1 MKSLVIVESPAKA
14 KTIAKYL
21 GKNYT
26 VKASVGHVMDLP
38 KSKLGVDIEKDFE
51 PKYIVIK
58 GKGPVVKEL
67 KAAAKKADRILLATD
82 PDREGEAIA
91 YHVAEVISG
100 SIKNAEVYRVLF
112 NEITKKAILLAI
124 EHPGKIDAN
133 KVNAQQARRILDRLV
148 GYQISPLLW
157 KKVRRG
163 LSAGRVQSVALR
175 LICER
180 EEEIKA
186 FVPEEFWSLTALLE
200 GKSPPQFE
208 AKLIKKDEDKL
219 KVKNNDEV
227 QKVLDDLKGKPY
239 SVTKVDKKER
249 RRNPVPPFTTSK
261 LQQDAGRK
269 LGFTSKRTMGIA
281 QGLYEGVDLGKEG
294 AVGLITYMR
303 TDSTRVGKEAQDE
316 ARELI
321 ASRYGKDY
329 LPEKPPVYASA
340 KNAQEAH
347 EAIRPTSVMNE
358 PDAIKQYLEND
369 QYKLY
374 KLIWNR
380 FVASQMNPAV
390 IDQTSVDVKAGDYT
404 FRATGSVV
412 KFPGFMAV
420 YMEEKS
426 EDQAAE
432 DDEAVLPSLTEGE
445 LLALIKLDPRQHF
458 TQPPPRFS
466 EALLVKTLE
475 EKGIGRPSTYAAI
488 ISTIQDRDYVNKVEN
503 KFRPTEL
510 GVLVNDMV
518 ITSFPVVMDVAFTA
532 RMEEELDKI
541 EEGQMTW
548 VDVVK
553 DFYKPFS
560 ESLEK
565 AQADMKDFKAEQKPT
580 DISCE
585 KCGKPMIIKWGR
597 NGQFLAC
604 SGYPDC
610 KSTRPFVRTENGGVA
625 VALEETTDEICPKC
639 GSAMIIKRG
648 RFGKF
653 IACSKYP
660 ECKYTQGMSTGVL
673 CPEDGGKIVER
684 RSRFGK
690 AFYSCANYPECK
702 YAIWNKPVLRPCPRC
717 NAPFLVEKYSKKTGL
732 SIACMKKECGYK
744 EEPRADAEG
753 QGSGS
758 MGQEQTS
765 TTEAKVQKTQEQS

>member
-14 KTIAKYL
+14 RTIGKYL
-21 GKNYT
+21 GKDYT
-26 VKASVGHVMDLP
+26 VKASVGHIMDLP
-38 KSKLGVDIEKDFE
+38 KSKLGVDIEKNFA
-51 PKYIVIK
+51 PQYIQIK
-58 GKGPVVKEL
+58 GKAKVVNEL
-67 KAAAKKADRILLATD
+67 KAAAKKADRILIATD

-91 YHVAEVISG
+91 AHVAEAVSKTAKTEEI
-100 SIKNAEVYRVLF
+100 YRVLF
-112 NEITKKAILLAI
+112 NEITKKAILKAI
-124 EHPGKIDAN
+124 EQPGKIDSN
-133 KVNAQQARRILDRLV
+133 KVDAQQARRILDRLV
-148 GYQISPLLW
+148 GYQISPILW

-186 FVPEEFWSLTALLE
+186 FNPEEFWSLTALLE
-200 GKSPPQFE
+200 GKLPPQFE
-208 AKLIKKDEDKL
+208 AKLLKKDEEKL
-219 KVKNNDEV
+219 RVKNNEEIQQILAGLQGAV
-227 QKVLDDLKGKPY
+227 Y
-239 SVTKVDKKER
+239 SVAKVEKKER

-261 LQQDAGRK
+261 LQQEGGRK
-269 LGFTSKRTMGIA
+269 LGFTSRRTMAVA

-321 ASRYGKDY
+321 ADKYGKDY
-329 LPEKPPVYASA
+329 VPEKPPVYAVA
-340 KNAQEAH
+340 KSAQEAH
-347 EAIRPTSVMNE
+347 EAIRPTSVMRE
-358 PDAIKQYLEND
+358 PDAIKQYLEPD

-380 FVASQMNPAV
+380 FVASQMNPAL
-390 IDQTSVDVKAGDYT
+390 IDQTSVDIKANAYI
-404 FRATGSVV
+404 FRASGSIV

-420 YMEEKS
+420 YMEERS
-426 EDQAAE
+426 EDQTPSEE
-432 DDEAVLPSLTEGE
+432 DNGEAVLPPLAEGDALSL
-445 LLALIKLDPRQHF
+445 LKLDPKQHF

-488 ISTIQDRDYVNKVEN
+488 ISTIQDRDYVNKMEN

-510 GVLVNDMV
+510 GVLVNDLLV
-518 ITSFPVVMDVAFTA
+518 THFPDILNVTFTA

-541 EEGQMTW
+541 EEGTMKW
-548 VDVVK
+548 ADAVR
-553 DFYKPFS
+553 DFYTPFHV
-560 ESLEK
+560 SLVK
-565 AQADMKDFKAEQKPT
+565 AQEEMKDFKTEQTPT
-580 DISCE
+580 DINCD

-610 KSTRPFVRTENGGVA
+610 KNTKPFVRTENGGVEA
-625 VALEETTDEICPKC
+625 APEETTNELCPKC
-639 GSAMIIKRG
+639 GSGMVVKRG

-653 IACSKYP
+653 LACSRYP
-660 ECKYTQGMSTGVL
+660 ECNHTQGMSTGVA
-673 CPEDGGKIVER
+673 CPEDGGMIVER

-690 AFYSCANYPECK
+690 MFYSCANYPNCK
-702 YAIWNKPVLRPCPRC
+702 FAVWYKPVPRPCPQC
-717 NAPFLVEKYSKKTGL
+717 NAPFLTEKFSKKTGPY
-732 SIACMKKECGYK
+732 IACYRKECGYK
-744 EEPRADAEG
+744 EAPKTEE
-753 QGSGS
+753 QGSDGPGHGDS
-758 MGQEQTS
+758 QDP
-765 TTEAKVQKTQEQS
+765 

>member
-26 VKASVGHVMDLP
+26 VKASVGHIMDLP
-38 KSKLGVDIEKDFE
+38 KSKLGVDIENNFE

-58 GKGPVVKEL
+58 GKAPVVKEL
-67 KAAAKKADRILLATD
+67 KSAAKKADRILLATD

-91 YHVAEVISG
+91 AHVAEVISG
-100 SIKNAEVYRVLF
+100 SIKDAEVYRVLF

-124 EHPGKIDAN
+124 EHPGKVDVN
-133 KVNAQQARRILDRLV
+133 KVDAQQARRVLDRLV
-148 GYQISPLLW
+148 GYQISPILW

-208 AKLIKKDEDKL
+208 AKLIKRDEDKL
-219 KVKNNDEV
+219 RVKNNDEA
-227 QKVLDDLKGKPY
+227 QKILSDLQGIPY
-239 SVTKVDKKER
+239 SVAKVEKKER

-261 LQQDAGRK
+261 LQQEAGRK
-269 LGFTSKRTMGIA
+269 LGFTAKRTMGIA
-281 QGLYEGVDLGKEG
+281 QSLYEGVDVGKEG
-294 AVGLITYMR
+294 TVGLITYMR
-303 TDSTRVGKEAQDE
+303 TDSTRVGREAQDE
-316 ARELI
+316 ARDLI
-321 ASRYGKDY
+321 AGKYGKDY

-340 KNAQEAH
+340 KSAQEAH
-347 EAIRPTSVMNE
+347 EAIRPTSVMRE
-358 PDAIKQYLEND
+358 PDVIKEYLEND

-380 FVASQMNPAV
+380 FMASQMNPAI
-390 IDQTSVDVKAGDYT
+390 IDQTAVDIKAGNYT

-412 KFPGFMAV
+412 KFSGFMAV
-420 YMEEKS
+420 YMEEKPEDQVS
-426 EDQAAE
+426 EDE
-432 DDEAVLPSLTEGE
+432 NGEAVLPPLTEGE
-445 LLALIKLDPRQHF
+445 ALTLIRLDPKQHF

-488 ISTIQDRDYVNKVEN
+488 ISTIQDRHYVQKVEN

-510 GVLVNDMV
+510 GVLVSDLLVNH
-518 ITSFPVVMDVAFTA
+518 FPVVMDVAFTA

-541 EEGQMTW
+541 EEGQMRW
-548 VDVVK
+548 VEAVK
-553 DFYKPFS
+553 DFYKPFN

-565 AQADMKDFKAEQKPT
+565 AHAEMKDFKSEQTPT
-580 DISCE
+580 DITCE
-585 KCGKPMIIKWGR
+585 KCGKPMVIKWGR

-610 KSTRPFVRTENGGVA
+610 KNTKPFVRKENGEVEA
-625 VALEETTDEICPKC
+625 VPEETTDETCPKC
-639 GSAMIIKRG
+639 GSPMVIKRG

-653 IACSKYP
+653 LACSRYP
-660 ECKYTQGMSTGVL
+660 ECNHTQGMSTGVT

-690 AFYSCANYPECK
+690 VFYSCSNYPACK
-702 YAIWNKPVLRPCPRC
+702 FAIWYKPVSRACPRC
-717 NAPFLVEKYSKKTGL
+717 GAPFLVEKYSKKTGPY
-732 SIACMKKECGYK
+732 IACLKKECGYK
-744 EEPRADAEG
+744 EEPKAEAAM
-753 QGSGS
+753 QGAASKEQAMTGS
-758 MGQEQTS
+758 DT
-765 TTEAKVQKTQEQS
+765 

>member
-26 VKASVGHVMDLP
+26 VKASVGHIMDLP
-38 KSKLGVDIEKDFE
+38 KSKLGVDLETNFE

-58 GKGPVVKEL
+58 GKAPVVKEL

-100 SIKNAEVYRVLF
+100 GTKNAEVYRVLF
-112 NEITKKAILLAI
+112 NEITKKAILHAI
-124 EHPGKIDAN
+124 EHPGKVDAN
-133 KVNAQQARRILDRLV
+133 KVYAQQARRILDRLV

-180 EEEIKA
+180 EKEIEA
-186 FVPEEFWSLTALLE
+186 FIPEEFWSLTALLE
-200 GKSPPQFE
+200 GKAPPQFE
-208 AKLIKKDEDKL
+208 AKLIKRDEDKL

-227 QKVLDDLKGKPY
+227 QKILEDLKGKPY

-261 LQQDAGRK
+261 LQQEAGRK

-281 QGLYEGVDLGKEG
+281 QGLYEGIDIGKEG
-294 AVGLITYMR
+294 TVGLITYMR
-303 TDSTRVGKEAQDE
+303 TDSTRVGNESQDE
-316 ARELI
+316 ARTLI
-321 ASRYGKDY
+321 ASKYGKDY

-340 KNAQEAH
+340 KSAQEAH
-347 EAIRPTSVMNE
+347 EAIRPTSVMHE
-358 PDAIKQYLEND
+358 PDAIKQYLQND

-380 FVASQMNPAV
+380 FVASQMNPAI
-390 IDQTSVDVKAGDYT
+390 IDQTSVDVRSGDYT
-404 FRATGSVV
+404 FRASGSVV

-420 YMEEKS
+420 YMEEKP
-426 EDQAAE
+426 EDQAS
-432 DDEAVLPSLTEGE
+432 DDENGEAVLPPLTEGE
-445 LLALIKLDPRQHF
+445 LLALIKLDPKQHF

-488 ISTIQDRDYVNKVEN
+488 ISTIQDRDYVNKMEN

-510 GVLVNDMV
+510 GVLVNDLV
-518 ITSFPVVMDVAFTA
+518 VTSFPVVMDVAFTA

-541 EEGQMTW
+541 EEGEMTW

-553 DFYKPFS
+553 DFYTPFS

-565 AQADMKDFKAEQKPT
+565 AREDMKDFKAEQTPT
-580 DISCE
+580 DINCE

-610 KSTRPFVRTENGGVA
+610 KTTQPFVRTDNGGVA
-625 VALEETTDEICPKC
+625 VALEETTDEVCPKC
-639 GSAMIIKRG
+639 GGPMIIKRG

-653 IACSKYP
+653 LACSKYP

-690 AFYSCANYPECK
+690 AFYSCVNYPECK
-702 YAIWNKPVLRPCPRC
+702 YAIWNKPVLRPCPNC
-717 NAPFLVEKYSKKTGL
+717 KAPFLVEKYSKKTGV
-732 SIACMKKECGYK
+732 SISCMKKECGYK
-744 EEPRADAEG
+744 EEPQADAGG
-753 QGSGS
+753 QEAGVQGAGSG
-758 MGQEQTS
+758 
-765 TTEAKVQKTQEQS
+765 VQDPANKG

>member
-21 GKNYT
+21 GKDYT

-38 KSKLGVDIEKDFE
+38 KSKLGVDIENNFE
-51 PKYIVIK
+51 PKYIQIK

-91 YHVAEVISG
+91 FHVAEVLAG
-100 SIKNAEVYRVLF
+100 SAKTTEFYRVLF

-124 EHPGKIDAN
+124 EHPGKIDIN
-133 KVNAQQARRILDRLV
+133 KVDAQQARRVLDRLV
-148 GYQISPLLW
+148 GYQISPILW

-200 GKSPPQFE
+200 GKLPPQFE
-208 AKLIKKDEDKL
+208 AKLLKKDEEKL

-227 QKVLDDLKGKPY
+227 QKILADLKGATY
-239 SVTKVDKKER
+239 TVTKVEKKER

-261 LQQDAGRK
+261 LQQEGGRK

-281 QGLYEGVDLGKEG
+281 QSLYEGVDVGKEG
-294 AVGLITYMR
+294 TVGLITYMR

-316 ARELI
+316 AREFI
-321 ASRYGKDY
+321 AGKYGKDY
-329 LPEKPPVYASA
+329 VPEKPPVYASA
-340 KNAQEAH
+340 KSAQEAH
-347 EAIRPTSVMNE
+347 EAVRPTSVLRE
-358 PDAIKQYLEND
+358 PDAIKQYLEPD

-380 FVASQMNPAV
+380 FVASQMNPAI
-390 IDQTSVDVKAGDYT
+390 IDQTSVDVKAVDYT
-404 FRATGSVV
+404 FRATGSIV

-426 EDQAAE
+426 EDQAPSE
-432 DDEAVLPSLTEGE
+432 EENGEAVLPPLSEGE
-445 LLALIKLDPRQHF
+445 VLNLVKLDPKQHF

-488 ISTIQDRDYVNKVEN
+488 ISTIQERDYVNKVEN

-510 GVLVNDMV
+510 GVLVNDLLV
-518 ITSFPVVMDVAFTA
+518 SHFPVILDVAFTA
-532 RMEEELDKI
+532 KMEEELDKI
-541 EEGQMTW
+541 EEGQMPW
-548 VDVVK
+548 VEAVRE
-553 DFYKPFS
+553 FYKPFS

-565 AQADMKDFKAEQKPT
+565 AQAEMKDFKAELVPT

-585 KCGKPMIIKWGR
+585 KCGKPMVVKWGR

-610 KSTRPFVRTENGGVA
+610 KTTKPFVRNENGVVEA
-625 VALEETTDEICPKC
+625 APEETTDEKCPKC
-639 GSAMIIKRG
+639 GSPMMIKRG

-653 IACSKYP
+653 LACSRYP

-673 CPEDGGKIVER
+673 CPEDGGKLVER

-690 AFYSCANYPECK
+690 MFYSCANYPECK
-702 YAIWNKPVLRPCPRC
+702 FAIWNKPLTRPCPKC
-717 NAPFLVEKYSKKTGL
+717 GAPFLVEKYSKKTGVT
-732 SIACMKKECGYK
+732 IGCMKKECDYK
-744 EEPRADAEG
+744 EEPAPEAVSQSAEG
-753 QGSGS
+753 
-758 MGQEQTS
+758 
-765 TTEAKVQKTQEQS
+765 KEQS

>member
-21 GKNYT
+21 GKDYT
-26 VKASVGHVMDLP
+26 VKASVGHIMDLP

-58 GKGPVVKEL
+58 GKAPVVKEL
-67 KAAAKKADRILLATD
+67 KSAAKKADRVLLATD

-91 YHVAEVISG
+91 YHVAEAVSG
-100 SIKNAEVYRVLF
+100 SMKNGDIYRVLF
-112 NEITKKAILLAI
+112 NEITKKAILQAI
-124 EHPGKIDAN
+124 ENPGKIDVN
-133 KVNAQQARRILDRLV
+133 KVDAQQARRILDRLV
-148 GYQISPLLW
+148 GYQISPILW

-180 EEEIKA
+180 EQEIKA

-200 GKSPPQFE
+200 GAFPPQFE
-208 AKLIKKDEDKL
+208 AKLLKKDEEKL
-219 KVKNNDEV
+219 RIKNNEEV
-227 QKVLDDLKGKPY
+227 QKILSELQGASYTV
-239 SVTKVDKKER
+239 SKVDKKER

-261 LQQDAGRK
+261 LQQEAGRK
-269 LGFTSKRTMGIA
+269 LGFTAKRTMGIA
-281 QGLYEGVDLGKEG
+281 QSLYEGVEVGSEG
-294 AVGLITYMR
+294 SVGLITYMR
-303 TDSTRVGKEAQDE
+303 TDSTRVSKEAQDE

-321 ASRYGKDY
+321 GQKYGKEY
-329 LPEKPPVYASA
+329 VPEKPPVYAVS
-340 KNAQEAH
+340 KSAQEAH
-347 EAIRPTSVMNE
+347 EAVRPTSVLRE
-358 PDAIKQYLEND
+358 PDAIKQYLQPD

-380 FVASQMNPAV
+380 FVASQMNPAI
-390 IDQTSVDVKAGDYT
+390 IDQTSVDVTANGYT
-404 FRATGSVV
+404 FRATGSIV

-426 EDQAAE
+426 EDQAPS
-432 DDEAVLPSLTEGE
+432 DDDNAEAVLPPLTEGDALK
-445 LLALIKLDPRQHF
+445 LLKLDPKQHF

-488 ISTIQDRDYVNKVEN
+488 ISTIQDRDYVEKVEN

-510 GVLVNDMV
+510 GVLVNDLLV
-518 ITSFPVVMDVAFTA
+518 SHFPSIMDVTFTA
-532 RMEEELDKI
+532 GMEEELDKI
-541 EEGQMTW
+541 EEGRMRW
-548 VDVVK
+548 VDAVK
-553 DFYKPFS
+553 EFYKPFN

-565 AQADMKDFKAEQKPT
+565 AQAEMKDFKAEQTPT
-580 DISCE
+580 DINCE

-610 KSTRPFVRTENGGVA
+610 KNTKPFIRTENGGVEA
-625 VALEETTDEICPKC
+625 APEETTDEICPKC
-639 GSAMIIKRG
+639 SSPMIVKRG

-653 IACSKYP
+653 LACSRYP
-660 ECKYTQGMSTGVL
+660 ECNHTQGMSTGVA

-690 AFYSCANYPECK
+690 MFYSCANYPDCK
-702 YAIWNKPVLRPCPRC
+702 FAVWYKPVQRPCPQC
-717 NAPFLVEKYSKKTGL
+717 GAPFVVEKFSKKTGPY
-732 SIACMKKECGYK
+732 IACYKKECGYK
-744 EEPRADAEG
+744 EEPKPIAEA
-753 QGSGS
+753 QPA
-758 MGQEQTS
+758 TS
-765 TTEAKVQKTQEQS
+765 ETP

>member
-21 GKNYT
+21 GKDYT
-26 VKASVGHVMDLP
+26 VKASVGHIMDLP
-38 KSKLGVDIEKDFE
+38 KSKLGVDVENNFE

-58 GKGPVVKEL
+58 GKAPVVKEL
-67 KAAAKKADRILLATD
+67 KTAAKKADRILIATD

-91 YHVAEVISG
+91 AHVAEVISG
-100 SIKNAEVYRVLF
+100 SIKHEEVYRVLF

-124 EHPGKIDAN
+124 EHPGKVDAN
-133 KVNAQQARRILDRLV
+133 KVDAQQARRILDRLV
-148 GYQISPLLW
+148 GYQISPILW

-175 LICER
+175 LIVER

-200 GKSPPQFE
+200 GKLPPQFE
-208 AKLIKKDEDKL
+208 AKLLRKDEEKL
-219 KVKNNDEV
+219 RVKNNDEV
-227 QKVLDDLKGKPY
+227 QKILAGLQGAAYTVA
-239 SVTKVDKKER
+239 KVDKKER

-261 LQQDAGRK
+261 LQQEGGRK

-281 QGLYEGVDLGKEG
+281 QSLYEGVDVGKEG
-294 AVGLITYMR
+294 TVGLITYMR
-303 TDSTRVGKEAQDE
+303 TDSTRVSKEAQDE

-321 ASRYGKDY
+321 ANKYGKEY
-329 LPEKPPVYASA
+329 VPEKPPVYAVA
-340 KNAQEAH
+340 KSAQEAH
-347 EAIRPTSVMNE
+347 EAVRPTSVLRE
-358 PDAIKQYLEND
+358 PDAIKQYLEPD

-380 FVASQMNPAV
+380 FVASQMNPAI
-390 IDQTSVDVKAGDYT
+390 IDQTSVDIKAGAYT

-420 YMEEKS
+420 YMEEKA
-426 EDQAAE
+426 EDQAPSE
-432 DDEAVLPSLTEGE
+432 EENGEAVLPPLTEGE
-445 LLALIKLDPRQHF
+445 TLALIKLDPKQHF

-488 ISTIQDRDYVNKVEN
+488 ISTIQERDYVQKVEN

-510 GVLVNDMV
+510 GVLVCDLLVNH
-518 ITSFPVVMDVAFTA
+518 FPVIMDVAFTA
-532 RMEEELDKI
+532 KMEEELDKI
-541 EEGQMTW
+541 EEGQMPW
-548 VDVVK
+548 VSAVK
-553 DFYKPFS
+553 DFYKPFN

-565 AQADMKDFKAEQKPT
+565 AQAEMKDFKAELTPT
-580 DISCE
+580 DIACE
-585 KCGKPMIIKWGR
+585 KCGKPMVIKWGR

-604 SGYPDC
+604 SGYPEC
-610 KSTRPFVRTENGGVA
+610 KTTRPFIRKENGEVEA
-625 VALEETTDEICPKC
+625 APEETTDELCPKC
-639 GSAMIIKRG
+639 KSPMVVKRG

-653 IACSKYP
+653 LACSRYP
-660 ECKYTQGMSTGVL
+660 ECNHTQGMSTGVA
-673 CPEDGGKIVER
+673 CPEDGGMLVER

-690 AFYSCANYPECK
+690 MFYSCANYPDCK
-702 YAIWNKPVLRPCPRC
+702 FATWYKPVPRACPQC
-717 NAPFLVEKYSKKTGL
+717 NAPFLVEKYSKKTGPY
-732 SIACMKKECGYK
+732 IACLKKECGYK
-744 EEPRADAEG
+744 EEPKSEE
-753 QGSGS
+753 QGSVIQGPLA
-758 MGQEQTS
+758 EEKT
-765 TTEAKVQKTQEQS
+765 QKTGTE

>member
-21 GKNYT
+21 GKDYT
-26 VKASVGHVMDLP
+26 VKASVGHIMDLP
-38 KSKLGVDIEKDFE
+38 KSKLGVNIEKNFE
-51 PKYIVIK
+51 PSYIQIK

-67 KAAAKKADRILLATD
+67 KSAAKKADRILLATD

-91 YHVAEVISG
+91 FHVAEVLST
-100 SIKNAEVYRVLF
+100 SAKTTEVYRVLF
-112 NEITKKAILLAI
+112 NEITKKAILQSI
-124 EHPGKIDAN
+124 EHPGKIDIN
-133 KVNAQQARRILDRLV
+133 KVDAQQARRVLDRLV
-148 GYQISPLLW
+148 GYQISPILW

-200 GKSPPQFE
+200 GKLPPQFE
-208 AKLIKKDEDKL
+208 AKLFKKDEEKL
-219 KVKNNDEV
+219 KVKTNDEV
-227 QKVLDDLKGKPY
+227 QKILADLQGATYVVSKI
-239 SVTKVDKKER
+239 DKKER

-261 LQQDAGRK
+261 LQQEGGRK

-281 QGLYEGVDLGKEG
+281 QSLYEGVDIGKEG
-294 AVGLITYMR
+294 TVGLITYMR

-316 ARELI
+316 ARDFI
-321 ASRYGKDY
+321 VNKYGKDY
-329 LPEKPPVYASA
+329 LPDKPPVYASA
-340 KNAQEAH
+340 KSAQEAH
-347 EAIRPTSVMNE
+347 EAVRPTSVLRE
-358 PDAIKQYLEND
+358 PEAIKQYLEPD

-380 FVASQMNPAV
+380 FVASQMNPAI
-390 IDQTSVDVKAGDYT
+390 IDQTSVDVKANDYT

-426 EDQAAE
+426 EDQAPSE
-432 DDEAVLPSLTEGE
+432 EENGEAVLPPLTEGE
-445 LLALIKLDPRQHF
+445 NLTLAQLNPKQHF

-488 ISTIQDRDYVNKVEN
+488 ISTIQERDYVNKVEN

-510 GVLVNDMV
+510 GVLVSDLLV
-518 ITSFPVVMDVAFTA
+518 HHFPVVMDVAFTA
-532 RMEEELDKI
+532 KMEEDLDKI
-541 EEGQMTW
+541 EEGKMPW
-548 VDVVK
+548 VEAVK

-565 AQADMKDFKAEQKPT
+565 AQAEMKDFKAEQTPT
-580 DISCE
+580 DITCE
-585 KCGKPMIIKWGR
+585 KCGKPMIVKWGR

-604 SGYPDC
+604 SGYPEC
-610 KSTRPFVRTENGGVA
+610 KTTKPFVRNENGIVEA
-625 VALEETTDEICPKC
+625 TPEETTDEKCPKC
-639 GSAMIIKRG
+639 GSAMMIKRG

-653 IACSKYP
+653 LACSRYP

-673 CPEDGGKIVER
+673 CPEDSGKLVER

-690 AFYSCANYPECK
+690 MFYSCANYPDCK
-702 YAIWNKPVLRPCPRC
+702 FAIWNKPLPRPCPQC
-717 NAPFLVEKYSKKTGL
+717 NAPFLVEKYSKKSGL
-732 SIACMKKECGYK
+732 SITCLNKECGYK
-744 EEPRADAEG
+744 EEPKIDDQAPLVED
-753 QGSGS
+753 
-758 MGQEQTS
+758 QT
-765 TTEAKVQKTQEQS
+765 AKV

>member
-14 KTIAKYL
+14 KTIGKYL
-21 GKNYT
+21 GKDYT
-26 VKASVGHVMDLP
+26 VKASVGHIMDLP
-38 KSKLGVDIEKDFE
+38 KSKLGVDVEKDFE
-51 PKYIVIK
+51 PRYIVIK
-58 GKGPVVKEL
+58 GKAPIVKEL

-91 YHVAEVISG
+91 AHIAEVISG
-100 SIKNAEVYRVLF
+100 SIKHEEVYRVLF

-124 EHPGKIDAN
+124 EHPGKVDVN
-133 KVNAQQARRILDRLV
+133 KVDAQQARRILDRLV

-200 GKSPPQFE
+200 GKTPPQFE
-208 AKLIKKDEDKL
+208 AKLLKKDEEKL

-227 QKVLDDLKGKPY
+227 RRIIADLEGKPY
-239 SVTKVDKKER
+239 VVTRVEKKER

-261 LQQDAGRK
+261 LQQESGRK
-269 LGFTSKRTMGIA
+269 LGFTAKRTMGIA
-281 QGLYEGVDLGKEG
+281 QSLYEGVDVGEEG
-294 AVGLITYMR
+294 TVGLITYMR
-303 TDSTRVGKEAQDE
+303 TDATRVGKEAQDE

-321 ASRYGKDY
+321 ASKFGKDY
-329 LPEKPPVYASA
+329 LPEKPPVYASS

-347 EAIRPTSVMNE
+347 EAVRPTSVMRE
-358 PDAIKQYLEND
+358 PDAIKQYLEPD

-380 FVASQMNPAV
+380 FVASQMNPAI
-390 IDQTSVDVKAGDYT
+390 IDQTSVDIKAGEYT

-420 YMEEKS
+420 YMEEKP
-426 EDQAAE
+426 EDQASE
-432 DDEAVLPSLTEGE
+432 EENEEAVLPPLTEGE
-445 LLALIKLDPRQHF
+445 LLALIKLDPKQHF

-488 ISTIQDRDYVNKVEN
+488 ISTIQERDYVNKVEN

-510 GVLVNDMV
+510 GVLVNDLV
-518 ITSFPVVMDVAFTA
+518 VSHFPVVMDVAFTA
-532 RMEEELDKI
+532 KMEEELDKI
-541 EEGQMTW
+541 EEGEIPW
-548 VDVVK
+548 VEAVK

-565 AQADMKDFKAEQKPT
+565 AQIEMRDVKAEQPPT
-580 DISCE
+580 DIACE
-585 KCGKPMIIKWGR
+585 KCGKLMVIKWGR

-604 SGYPDC
+604 SGYPEC
-610 KSTRPFVRTENGGVA
+610 KNTKPFIRKENGEVEA
-625 VALEETTDEICPKC
+625 APEEMTDEKCPKC
-639 GSAMIIKRG
+639 GAPMVFKRG

-653 IACSKYP
+653 LACSRYP
-660 ECKYTQGMSTGVL
+660 ECNHTQGLSTGVA
-673 CPEDGGKIVER
+673 CPEDGGKLVER
-684 RSRFGK
+684 RSRYGK
-690 AFYSCANYPECK
+690 VFYSCSNYPDCK
-702 YAIWNKPVLRPCPRC
+702 FAIWYKPVQRACPQC
-717 NAPFLVEKYSKKTGL
+717 SAPFLVEKYSKKTGPY
-732 SIACMKKECGYK
+732 IACLKKECGYK
-744 EEPRADAEG
+744 EEIKAAMATQESAD
-753 QGSGS
+753 
-758 MGQEQTS
+758 
-765 TTEAKVQKTQEQS
+765 KVQETK

>member
-21 GKNYT
+21 GKDYT

-38 KSKLGVDIEKDFE
+38 KSKLGVDIENNFE
-51 PKYIVIK
+51 PKYIQIK

-91 YHVAEVISG
+91 FHVAEVLAG
-100 SIKNAEVYRVLF
+100 SAKTTEFYRVLF

-124 EHPGKIDAN
+124 EHPGKIDIN
-133 KVNAQQARRILDRLV
+133 KVDAQQARRVLDRLV
-148 GYQISPLLW
+148 GYQISPILW

-200 GKSPPQFE
+200 GKLPPQFE
-208 AKLIKKDEDKL
+208 AKLLKKDEEKL

-227 QKVLDDLKGKPY
+227 QKILADLKGATY
-239 SVTKVDKKER
+239 TVTKVEKKER

-261 LQQDAGRK
+261 LQQEGGRK

-281 QGLYEGVDLGKEG
+281 QSLYEGVDVGKEG
-294 AVGLITYMR
+294 TVGLITYMR

-316 ARELI
+316 AREFI
-321 ASRYGKDY
+321 AGKYGKDY
-329 LPEKPPVYASA
+329 VPEKPPVYASA
-340 KNAQEAH
+340 KSAQEAH
-347 EAIRPTSVMNE
+347 EAVRPTSVLRE
-358 PDAIKQYLEND
+358 PDAIKQYLEPD

-380 FVASQMNPAV
+380 FVASQMNPAI
-390 IDQTSVDVKAGDYT
+390 IDQTSVDVKAVEYT
-404 FRATGSVV
+404 FRATGSIV

-426 EDQAAE
+426 EDQAPTE
-432 DDEAVLPSLTEGE
+432 EENGEAVLPPLSEGE
-445 LLALIKLDPRQHF
+445 VLNLVKLDPKQHF

-488 ISTIQDRDYVNKVEN
+488 ISTIQERDYVNKVEN

-510 GVLVNDMV
+510 GVLVNDLLV
-518 ITSFPVVMDVAFTA
+518 SHFPVILDVAFTA
-532 RMEEELDKI
+532 KMEEELDKI
-541 EEGQMTW
+541 EEGQMPW
-548 VDVVK
+548 VEAVRE
-553 DFYKPFS
+553 FYKPFS

-565 AQADMKDFKAEQKPT
+565 AQAEMKDFKAELVPT

-585 KCGKPMIIKWGR
+585 KCGKPMVVKWGR

-610 KSTRPFVRTENGGVA
+610 KTTKPFVRNENGVVEA
-625 VALEETTDEICPKC
+625 APEETTDEKCPKC
-639 GSAMIIKRG
+639 GSPMMIKRG

-653 IACSKYP
+653 LACSRYP

-673 CPEDGGKIVER
+673 CPEDGGKLVER

-690 AFYSCANYPECK
+690 MFYSCANYPDCK
-702 YAIWNKPVLRPCPRC
+702 FAIWNKPLPRPCPKC
-717 NAPFLVEKYSKKTGL
+717 GAPFLVEKYSKKTGVT
-732 SIACMKKECGYK
+732 IGCMKKECDYK
-744 EEPRADAEG
+744 EEPTPEAVSQSAESKG
-753 QGSGS
+753 QS
-758 MGQEQTS
+758 
-765 TTEAKVQKTQEQS
+765 